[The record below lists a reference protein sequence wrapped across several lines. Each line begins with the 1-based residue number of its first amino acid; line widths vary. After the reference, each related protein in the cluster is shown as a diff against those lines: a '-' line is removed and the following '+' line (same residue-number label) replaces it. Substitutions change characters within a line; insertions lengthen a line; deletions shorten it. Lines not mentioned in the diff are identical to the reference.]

1 MPGDGVELRIVD
13 AALAR
18 ALFQGIPA
26 ARLLAR
32 VRLAHDEG
40 ENGEAWDALLTA
52 LLGRETAMLD
62 RVKRAVARHAR
73 VAFDEGPLQAA
84 EDTIAVLVWAVATEN
99 GSEKSL
105 SEIAPGPGQAS
116 ACDKAVLTACAA
128 YDDRIAARDSDKRA
142 PAFEACVRMATRAVI
157 GPIAWEQLNAIATQ
171 LERPPIGVQL
181 FRDGTPSMFPRRED
195 DALALRDLRMATLDR
210 AELDELVSRD
220 PRELGSAVWR
230 TDNVPGGDAGTQ
242 LATFLSDLT
251 RVLAHAGSLV
261 VAVVPLRAPSSEEE
275 PRGDAHGAPPS
286 WVPATWSPGA
296 AAALADALER
306 GATTV
311 PRVRTEVARGGG
323 PALDAISAE
332 MLHVG
337 THPFASAAFAEILAR
352 GARPRD
358 VIRLVT
364 YFAIAPDPAPAARAL
379 AACTAPELPRVLSA
393 WLEAMLPHADDDPST
408 SGVERVTACVA
419 ALKPYSHLYRAMQ
432 PLLSRLTDAPPPS
445 A

>member
-13 AALAR
+13 AGLAR

-32 VRLAHDEG
+32 VRLALDEG
-40 ENGEAWDALLTA
+40 GNGESWDALLTA
-52 LLGRETAMLD
+52 LLGRETATFD

-73 VAFDEGPLQAA
+73 VAFDEGPLQAG

-99 GSEKSL
+99 GSGQSL
-105 SEIAPGPGQAS
+105 AEIAPGPGQAS
-116 ACDKAVLTACAA
+116 VCDKAVLTACAA
-128 YDDRIAARDSDKRA
+128 YDDRIAAADADKRA
-142 PAFEACVRMATRAVI
+142 PAFEACVRMATRAVL
-157 GPIAWEQLNAIATQ
+157 GPMAWEQLNAVALQ
-171 LERPPIGVQL
+171 LDRPPIGVQL
-181 FRDGTPSMFPRRED
+181 LRDGKSSMFPERED
-195 DALALRDLRMATLDR
+195 EGLAARDRRMALLDR

-230 TDNVPGGDAGTQ
+230 TDNAPGGDAGTQ
-242 LATFLSDLT
+242 LATFLADLT
-251 RVLAHAGSLV
+251 RLLAHAGNLV
-261 VAVVPLRAPSSEEE
+261 VAVVPLRPPSEEE
-275 PRGDAHGAPPS
+275 PRGDARGAPPS
-286 WVPATWSPGA
+286 WVPASWSPGA

-311 PRVRTEVARGGG
+311 PRVRTEVARGGAA
-323 PALDAISAE
+323 ALDAISAE

-364 YFAIAPDPAPAARAL
+364 YFAIAVDPAPAARAL
-379 AACTAPELPRVLSA
+379 AVCTAPELPRVLSA
-393 WLEAMLPHADDDPST
+393 WLEAMLPQADDDPTT
-408 SGVERVTACVA
+408 SGAARVTACVA
-419 ALKPYSHLYRAMQ
+419 ALRPYPHLYGAVQ
-432 PLLSRLTDAPPPS
+432 PLLSRISDALPPS
-445 A
+445 T